1 MVSAA
6 NVTAYMRWLRETK
19 SLSFETYEELWRW
32 SVTDL
37 DAFWGSIW
45 DFFEVIGHSPRT
57 AVLEDDAM
65 PGARWFPGAQLNYAE
80 HALRRGGD
88 RVAVISSSE
97 LRPTARLSYEEVYR
111 QVARFAEGLRRHGV
125 RRGDR
130 VAAYMPNIPE
140 ALVAFLATASIGAV
154 WSACSPEFGSR
165 SVVERFRQIDPAVLI
180 AVDGYRYG
188 GRDFDRIDEVASIQD
203 QLPSLRVTVL
213 SPYLHEEARTSRLSN
228 AVRLVSR

>member
-1 MVSAA
+1 MKSS
-6 NVTAYMRWLRETK
+6 TDRW
-19 SLSFETYEELWRW
+19 
-32 SVTDL
+32 
-37 DAFWGSIW
+37 
-45 DFFEVIGHSPRT
+45 
-57 AVLEDDAM
+57 
-65 PGARWFPGAQLNYAE
+65 Q
-80 HALRRGGD
+80 
-88 RVAVISSSE
+88 
-97 LRPTARLSYEEVYR
+97 
-111 QVARFAEGLRRHGV
+111 RFAEGLRRHGV

-188 GRDFDRIDEVASIQD
+188 GRDFDRIDEVASIQG

-213 SPYLHEEARTSRLSN
+213 APYLREEERTSRLSN
-228 AVRLVSR
+228 AVPWSEMSMVTAASIAFEPVPFDHPLWVLYTSGTTGLAEADRAGARRDTSGTPEVPLAARGPEA